1 MKDTAIYKTIMQT
14 AEQQPAAGRQAMS
27 AKCGVRAPTCKVC
40 GDESS
45 GYHYGVDSCEGCK
58 GFFRRCITQGMTH
71 KCSNEE
77 KCEITPFTRNSCQY
91 CRLKKCFSVGMSRE
105 ASRLGRRPKRLKDSG
120 GESKHQGSASLPAI
134 APYPPTSSDLYKLK
148 MAELQ
153 NLLQQN
159 GTFKSELMQ
168 AFLSAAQ
175 ASFREH
181 QRNPSSNDN
190 DETKNKGKPL
200 TEGESGYSSFS
211 SPGSSKSH
219 SPIGEFTSS
228 AGDMSFNNN
237 HDIPLDDK
245 SDIDLA
251 TINLV
256 DENMLTEL
264 ESQHNFNALSI
275 KSEPGSSNQSCSGP
289 NSSSASNDGANFMPM
304 GFSTNQNMDVMPQFP
319 SADPMPSLL
328 PVVMKV
334 NDNNDLDMERIMT
347 DVAVRPSEL
356 RRVLIQQVTENVY
369 AAHMDTCK
377 PTNEVVKAANA
388 RLAGCTAV
396 LPDLSTLS
404 LDPDMM
410 WKQFLQNMVP
420 EITQAVKFCKRI
432 PGFGEICQDDQ
443 ILLIKQGSFEILACR
458 MCNLV
463 DIDTQEM
470 FDPDMKMKCPRKVI
484 QSMPMGSFMDEFF
497 IVAGELNPLKL
508 TDVETALFST
518 VLIICPHRLNLKNA
532 KAIDKLQILL
542 LQCLYQLMLRSH
554 GDNVDEMFVKTI
566 SLVPF
571 FRKLNNKHSEV
582 LNSMKLHGMEQQKD
596 FPPLHQEVFDGNFS
610 TD

>member
-1 MKDTAIYKTIMQT
+1 MQT
-14 AEQQPAAGRQAMS
+14 VEENPAGTKPAMS

-71 KCSNEE
+71 KCSNDE

-105 ASRLGRRPKRLKDSG
+105 ASRLGRRPKRLKDSSG
-120 GESKHQGSASLPAI
+120 DTKSQGSGNLPAI
-134 APYPPTSSDLYKLK
+134 APYPPTPSDLYKLK

-153 NLLQQN
+153 TLLQQN

-175 ASFREH
+175 ASFKEH
-181 QRNPSSNDN
+181 QRNPSANDN
-190 DETKNKGKPL
+190 EDSKSKARPQAG
-200 TEGESGYSSFS
+200 GESGYSSFS

-219 SPIGEFTSS
+219 SPIGELNNSS
-228 AGDMSFNNN
+228 GDMSFNNN
-237 HDIPLDDK
+237 PEMALDNK
-245 SDIDLA
+245 NDIDL
-251 TINLV
+251 TDINLV
-256 DENMLTEL
+256 DENMLSEL
-264 ESQHNFNALSI
+264 ENAGNFNALSI
-275 KSEPGSSNQSCSGP
+275 KSEPSNQSCSGMANTVSP
-289 NSSSASNDGANFMPM
+289 SHDGANFTSL
-304 GFSTNQNMDVMPQFP
+304 GSDTNLNMDVMPQFP
-319 SADPMPSLL
+319 SIDSFPPYMS
-328 PVVMKV
+328 KV
-334 NDNNDLDMERIMT
+334 LQNTDSDVDMDRIMSNVT
-347 DVAVRPSEL
+347 PTPSEL
-356 RRVLIQQVTENVY
+356 RKVLIQQVTESIY

-377 PTNEVVKAANA
+377 PTNEAVREANA
-388 RLAGCTAV
+388 RISNCKTAM
-396 LPDLSTLS
+396 PDLSKLS
-404 LDPDMM
+404 LNPDMM

-432 PGFGEICQDDQ
+432 PGFGEIGQDDQ

-463 DIDTQEM
+463 DVDSQEM
-470 FDPDMKMKCPRKVI
+470 FDPDMQMKCPRKVI

-497 IVAGELNPLKL
+497 IVAGELNPMKL

-518 VLIICPHRLNLKNA
+518 ILIICPHRLNLKNA
-532 KAIDKLQILL
+532 KAIDKLQTLL
-542 LQCLYQLMLRSH
+542 LQCLYQLMLSSH
-554 GDNVDEMFVKTI
+554 TENVNQMFMKTI

-571 FRKLNNKHSEV
+571 FRRLNNKHSEV
-582 LNSMKLHGMEQQKD
+582 LNSMKLQGMEQQKD
-596 FPPLHQEVFDGNFS
+596 FPPLHQEVLMAITRQTNS
-610 TD
+610 LNP

>member
-1 MKDTAIYKTIMQT
+1 MQT
-14 AEQQPAAGRQAMS
+14 VEEQRQPSGVRQAMTT
-27 AKCGVRAPTCKVC
+27 KCGVRAPTCKVC

-71 KCSNEE
+71 KCSNDE

-105 ASRLGRRPKRLKDSG
+105 ASRLGRRPKRLKDSN
-120 GESKHQGSASLPAI
+120 GENKSQGSGNLPAI
-134 APYPPTSSDLYKLK
+134 APYPPTQSDLYKLK

-153 NLLQQN
+153 TLLQQN

-175 ASFREH
+175 ASFKEH
-181 QRNPSSNDN
+181 QRNPSSNDS
-190 DETKNKGKPL
+190 EESKSKARPQAG
-200 TEGESGYSSFS
+200 GESGYSSFS

-219 SPIGEFTSS
+219 SPIGEFNNSP
-228 AGDMSFNNN
+228 GDMAFNNN
-237 HDIPLDDK
+237 PELPHDNK
-245 SDIDLA
+245 NDIDLA

-256 DENMLTEL
+256 DENMLSEL
-264 ESQHNFNALSI
+264 ESPDNFNVLSI
-275 KSEPGSSNQSCSGP
+275 KSEPSNLSCSGG
-289 NSSSASNDGANFMPM
+289 NMVSSSNDGANFMSVAM
-304 GFSTNQNMDVMPQFP
+304 CTNQNPDASPQFP
-319 SADPMPSLL
+319 NSDPSFL
-328 PVVMKV
+328 PEMSTQ
-334 NDNNDLDMERIMT
+334 NDNEKDSDKEFERMMASIT
-347 DVAVRPSEL
+347 QTPSEL
-356 RRVLIQQVTENVY
+356 RKVLIQQVTENVY

-377 PTNEVVKAANA
+377 PTNERVKEANA
-388 RLAGCTAV
+388 RVAGNKSAM
-396 LPDLSTLS
+396 PDFSELS
-404 LDPDMM
+404 LDPGMM

-432 PGFGEICQDDQ
+432 PGFSEISQEDQ

-463 DIDTQEM
+463 DVDSQEM
-470 FDPDMKMKCPRKVI
+470 FDPDMKMKCPRMVI

-497 IVAGELNPLKL
+497 IVAGELNPLCL
-508 TDVETALFST
+508 SDVEIALFSSI
-518 VLIICPHRLNLKNA
+518 LIICPHRLNLKNA

-542 LQCLYQLMLRSH
+542 LQCLYHLMLTSQ
-554 GDNVDEMFVKTI
+554 GEEGVNKVFTKTI
-566 SLVPF
+566 SLIPF
-571 FRKLNNKHSEV
+571 FRNLNNKHSEV
-582 LNSMKLHGMEQQKD
+582 LNSMKLQGMEQQKD